1 MMLDDEALNLMV
13 EHGTWWCPTLS
24 TYIPAQAEDDTELR
38 RRIVASHKEVFKN
51 AMRKGVKIAF
61 GTDVGAYEH
70 GTSAREFVRMV
81 DYGMKPI
88 DAIRS
93 ATVRGAE
100 LLRMESQIGTIEP
113 GKFADVIAVEGN
125 PLEDIGA
132 LGRVTFVMKAG
143 EVYKAPR

>member
-1 MMLDDEALNLMV
+1 
-13 EHGTWWCPTLS
+13 
-24 TYIPAQAEDDTELR
+24 
-38 RRIVASHKEVFKN
+38 VFKK
-51 AMRKGVKIAF
+51 AMRMGVKIAF

-81 DYGMKPI
+81 DYGMQPI

-93 ATVRGAE
+93 ATIRGSE
-100 LLRMESQIGTIEP
+100 LLRMERQIGTIER

-132 LGRVTFVMKAG
+132 LGRVKFVMKAG
-143 EVYKAPR
+143 QVYKLPHQSNGGRP

>member
-1 MMLDDEALNLMV
+1 M
-13 EHGTWWCPTLS
+13 
-24 TYIPAQAEDDTELR
+24 Q
-38 RRIVASHKEVFKN
+38 RRIVASHKEVFKK
-51 AMRKGVKIAF
+51 AMRMGVKIAF

-143 EVYKAPR
+143 EVYKSPR

>member
-1 MMLDDEALNLMV
+1 LIV
-13 EHGTWWCPTLS
+13 CKFPPPEHSATE
-24 TYIPAQAEDDTELR
+24 EDDTELQ
-38 RRIVASHKEVFKN
+38 RRIVASHKEVFQK

-61 GTDVGAYEH
+61 GTDVGAFEH

-81 DYGMKPI
+81 EYGMKPI

-100 LLRMESQIGTIEP
+100 LLRMEREIGTIEP

-132 LGRVTFVMKAG
+132 LGRVSFVMKAG
-143 EVYKAPR
+143 EVYKSPC